1 MLGEPP
7 LFHMAVRV
15 FIDIDMERKGG
26 GVSRIPWS
34 VSANRADV
42 A

>member
-7 LFHMAVRV
+7 LFHMVV

-26 GVSRIPWS
+26 GAGNSLGYGV
-34 VSANRADV
+34 
-42 A
+42 